1 MHAGWVMS
9 TPLAHCCT
17 CNYMYMYTKFGG
29 NTNVN
34 VLHALS
40 IWYIIKHL
48 FVVLVSAILE
58 FVG

>member
-1 MHAGWVMS
+1 MHVGWVMS
-9 TPLAHCCT
+9 TPLAHWCT
-17 CNYMYMYTKFGG
+17 CNYMYTKFGG